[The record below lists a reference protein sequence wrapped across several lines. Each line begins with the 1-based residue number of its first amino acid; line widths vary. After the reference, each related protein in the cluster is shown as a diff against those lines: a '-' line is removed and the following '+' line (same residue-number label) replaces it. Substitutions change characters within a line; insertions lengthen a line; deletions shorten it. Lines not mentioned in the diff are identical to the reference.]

1 MDISTLGMILA
12 AGVVLLVIWLIVAF
26 NGLVRLR
33 NRVRSGW
40 SDIDV
45 QLTRRH
51 DLVPN
56 LVEASKGYMQHERSV
71 LEDVTLARTQAAA
84 CGTNVPERAFAE
96 ASLTGALSRFFIQ
109 VENYPALRAVESM
122 KLLQEQLTST
132 ENRIAFARQHY
143 NDEVLKYNIARTSF
157 PRILFANALGF
168 GPAAMFAA
176 EASDRAVV
184 TVPMSESGLSSGN
197 AR

>member
-1 MDISTLGMILA
+1 MDISTLEMILA
-12 AGVVLLVIWLIVAF
+12 AGATSLVIWLILTF

-45 QLTRRH
+45 QLARRH

-71 LEDVTLARTQAAA
+71 LEDVTQARTQAVS
-84 CGTNVPERAFAE
+84 CGANVPERAIAE
-96 ASLTGALSRFFIQ
+96 ASLTGALSRFFVH
-109 VENYPALRAVESM
+109 VENYPALRAVDSM

-143 NDEVLKYNIARTSF
+143 NDEVMTYNIARTSF
-157 PRILFANALGF
+157 PRNIFATALGF

-184 TVPMSESGLSSGN
+184 KVHISESALDPGDTG
-197 AR
+197 

>member
-1 MDISTLGMILA
+1 MYISTLGMILA
-12 AGVVLLVIWLIVAF
+12 GVAAVLLIWLIATV
-26 NGLVRLR
+26 NGLIRLR
-33 NRVRSGW
+33 NRVQSGW

-45 QLTRRH
+45 QLMRRH

-56 LVEASKGYMQHERSV
+56 LVEASKGYMQHERSI
-71 LEDVTLARTQAAA
+71 LEDVTRARAQAAS
-84 CGTNVPERAFAE
+84 CGANVPERAVAE
-96 ASLTGALSRFFIQ
+96 ASLTGALSLFFIHA
-109 VENYPALRAVESM
+109 ENYPALRAVESM

-157 PRILFANALGF
+157 PRNLFASALGF
-168 GPAAMFAA
+168 GPSEMFAA
-176 EASDRAVV
+176 EAIDRAMV
-184 TVPMSESGLSSGN
+184 TVQMSESGLSSGD

>member
-1 MDISTLGMILA
+1 MYISTLGMILA
-12 AGVVLLVIWLIVAF
+12 GVAAVLLIWLIATF
-26 NGLVRLR
+26 NGLIRLR
-33 NRVRSGW
+33 NRVQSGW

-45 QLTRRH
+45 QLMRRH

-56 LVEASKGYMQHERSV
+56 LVEASKGYMQHERSI
-71 LEDVTLARTQAAA
+71 LEDVTRARAQAAS
-84 CGTNVPERAFAE
+84 CGANVPERAIAE
-96 ASLTGALSRFFIQ
+96 ASLTGALSLFFIHA
-109 VENYPALRAVESM
+109 ENYPALRAVESI

-143 NDEVLKYNIARTSF
+143 NDEVMKYNIARTSF
-157 PRILFANALGF
+157 PRNLFADALGF
-168 GPAAMFAA
+168 GPSEMFAA

-184 TVPMSESGLSSGN
+184 AVQMSESGLSSGN